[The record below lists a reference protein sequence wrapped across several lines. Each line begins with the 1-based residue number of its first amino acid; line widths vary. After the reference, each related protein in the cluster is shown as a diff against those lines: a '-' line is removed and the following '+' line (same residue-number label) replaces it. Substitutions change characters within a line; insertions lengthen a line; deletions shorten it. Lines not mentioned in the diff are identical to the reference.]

1 MDSETIKPRWWAQAI
16 LIGSI
21 IAAVLLIISGV
32 GTRFGI
38 WEYTGGF
45 TVASGGVLLASAAVF
60 LGIVGYAVCL
70 FKGFKAERASLL
82 IGVLISALILGQAAM
97 QMAALAAVPAIHN
110 ISTDTLDP
118 PDFDTLVAVRQA
130 EGANP
135 LAYDAEVLADVQQQA
150 YPWVKTL
157 SLSDSPAIA
166 LNNAVTVL
174 NDMGLEVVN
183 VSVDL
188 GIVEATDTTFWY
200 GFKDDVVVRIRNADT
215 GSGSIVDV
223 RSVSR
228 VGRSDLGLNAKR
240 IGEVLSGLGG

>member
-82 IGVLISALILGQAAM
+82 VGVLISALILGQAAM

>member
-82 IGVLISALILGQAAM
+82 VGVLISALILGQAAM

-135 LAYDAEVLADVQQQA
+135 LAYNAEVLADVQQQA

-183 VSVDL
+183 VSIDL

>member
-1 MDSETIKPRWWAQAI
+1 MDSETVKPRWWAQAI
-16 LIGSI
+16 LIGSV
-21 IAAVLLIISGV
+21 IAAALVIVSGL

-45 TVASGGVLLASAAVF
+45 TVASGGVLLATAAVF

-70 FKGFKAERASLL
+70 FKGFKAERSNLL
-82 IGVLISALILGQAAM
+82 IGVLISALILGQTGM

-118 PDFDTLVAVRQA
+118 PDFDVLVAVREA

-135 LAYDAEVLADVQQQA
+135 LAYDAEVLAETQQQA
-150 YPWVKTL
+150 YPWVKTMK
-157 SLSDSPAIA
+157 SATSPAMV

-174 NDMGLEVVN
+174 EDMGLEVVN
-183 VSVDL
+183 VSAEE

-200 GFKDDVVVRIRNADT
+200 GFKDDVVVRVRSAES

-228 VGRSDLGLNAKR
+228 VGRSDVGLNAKR
-240 IGEVLSGLGG
+240 IGEILNGLGG

>member
-82 IGVLISALILGQAAM
+82 VGVLISALILGQAAM

-135 LAYDAEVLADVQQQA
+135 LAYNAEVLADVQQQA